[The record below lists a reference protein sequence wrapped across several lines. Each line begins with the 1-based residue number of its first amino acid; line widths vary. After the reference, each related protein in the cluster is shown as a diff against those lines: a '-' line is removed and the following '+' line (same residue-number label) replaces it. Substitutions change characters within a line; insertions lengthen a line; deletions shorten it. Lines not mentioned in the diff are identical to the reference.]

1 MSLKVASKAKRK
13 RKISNTPI
21 PIICKSMRSCRQLIP
36 CSYYELSRLHCV
48 GDCIRRAIEICPH
61 LNCTHLNQ
69 VNTGIFPFCKSDYL
83 SELQFAQRMSFY
95 TSLHREAMDAAVT
108 LEDQDP
114 HCSWPPKFQREFVK
128 FSDRFRGIVHQYCL
142 YYRKIMYLEW
152 SLQHGLRRNFISM
165 IEKKRQCPGTL
176 LVDIGSRCGPFDAA
190 HALPLLVSGF
200 IYRMQDGGLVK
211 AWLATPP
218 RDLLPV
224 RVITCITKE
233 MDKFNKF
240 MDIECYNKS

>member
-165 IEKKRQCPGTL
+165 NRKKETMSWHAFSRHRLKMRTVWCCPCLTSPGVWFYLSNAGRRTGQG
-176 LVDIGSRCGPFDAA
+176 VVGNPSSRFTSCACNNMYHQGN
-190 HALPLLVSGF
+190 GQ
-200 IYRMQDGGLVK
+200 I
-211 AWLATPP
+211 
-218 RDLLPV
+218 
-224 RVITCITKE
+224 
-233 MDKFNKF
+233 
-240 MDIECYNKS
+240 